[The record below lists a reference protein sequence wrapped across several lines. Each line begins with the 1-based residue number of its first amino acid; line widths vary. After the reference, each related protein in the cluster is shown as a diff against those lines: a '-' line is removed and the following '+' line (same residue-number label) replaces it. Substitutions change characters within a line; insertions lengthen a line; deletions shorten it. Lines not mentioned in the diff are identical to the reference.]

1 MTKRARTAVGVAAS
15 AEMPGF
21 IKPQLA
27 TLKAKAPSGDQ
38 WLHEIKF
45 DGYRVQVH
53 LNKGKKRVFT
63 RNGLDWTKRFS
74 VIAGALDIPGQS
86 ILDGEVVVIHEGRTN
101 FSELQAELAA
111 GRQDRLVYYAF
122 DLLWRDRESPQT
134 SSGGTQADALRPAR
148 GKRHRPSRD
157 LLRAPDRRRT
167 GDVRARNETEL
178 EGIVSKNA
186 QAPYRSDR
194 NEAWLK
200 IKTVQQG
207 KFPVIGFVKDPSGV
221 AALYLGKREGKD
233 LVYMGKVGTG
243 WSRTV
248 SNQIRKQLDTVVS
261 PKSKL
266 TKPIRKPKATWVEP
280 TFFADVEYR
289 DITSEGLLRQSSFKG
304 LKRK

>member
-1 MTKRARTAVGVAAS
+1 MVKRARRVVAVAAT
-15 AEMPGF
+15 AAMPGF

-53 LNKGKKRVFT
+53 LDKGRKRVFT

-74 VIAGALDIPGQS
+74 LIAGALDVPGQA
-86 ILDGEVVVIHEGRTN
+86 ILDGEVVVIHDGRTN

-111 GRQDRLVYYAF
+111 GKQDRLAYYAF
-122 DLLWRDRESPQT
+122 DLLWRDGDLRKLPQVERKQML
-134 SSGGTQADALRPAR
+134 S
-148 GKRHRPSRD
+148 D
-157 LLRAPDRRRT
+157 LLGENDIGLPVIYSEHLI
-167 GDVRARNETEL
+167 GDGQEMFEHAAKLNF

-186 QAPYRSDR
+186 QAPYRSER
-194 NEAWLK
+194 NESWLK
-200 IKTVQQG
+200 IKTVQKG
-207 KFPVIGFVKDPSGV
+207 KFPVIGFVKDPTGV

-233 LVYMGKVGTG
+233 LVYLGKVGTG

-248 SNQIRKQLDTVVS
+248 SSQIRKQLDTVVS

-266 TKPIRKPKATWVEP
+266 TKPIKKPRATWVEP

-289 DITSEGLLRQSSFKG
+289 DITSEGLLRQSSFKS